1 MKYLKLAGLVGV
13 TALATACGLTESA
26 TTAATV
32 AKTQA
37 MAAEQAR
44 KQGDQIVLKMQQ
56 ANEDEQRRLQQQ
68 LDAADAGNK

>member
-1 MKYLKLAGLVGV
+1 MKYLKLAALLG
-13 TALATACGLTESA
+13 TAALTAACGLTESA

-37 MAAEQAR
+37 MAAEQAK
-44 KQGDQIVLKMQQ
+44 KQADQITLKMQQ

-68 LDAADAGNK
+68 LDAADAGSK